1 MLADRLRAARHAQ
14 FVGRTSEKDQFHA
27 AITDTALPYFV
38 LHIFGPGGVGKTT
51 LLQEY
56 NLMCER
62 AQVRSVYLD
71 ARNIEPTPDAF
82 SAALRMGMGLGATD
96 SLRATLA
103 EQPRLVLLVDTYEAI
118 AALDDWLRDVFMPS
132 LGDNI
137 LVVLAGRN
145 PPASGWRADPGW
157 QSLMCVVALRNL
169 APDEGICYLERRR
182 VPTEQ
187 YRSVLSFTHGHPL
200 ALSLIA
206 DAFVQRPDM
215 EFEPEVVPDIV
226 QTLLAQF
233 AREVPGA
240 AYRAAL
246 EACSLVR
253 LMTESLLADML
264 AVDDAHAIFEWLQG
278 LSFIDN
284 GVEGVFPHDLARE
297 ALASDLRWRNPEW
310 YATLHDRARK
320 HYFQRFQQSTGVLQ
334 QRILIDYIYLHRH
347 NPLVKPFFEWQG
359 GGGFIADAMQPTDMT
374 PLMAMVAQHE
384 GMESRHIAKYWFQRQ
399 PENVLVVRDAKR
411 RPVGFV
417 IMLAVERTNAED
429 DVVDPALKSIK
440 AFLAHQI
447 PLRQGERVTLFRHWM
462 AHDTYQDVSPVQ
474 SLLIVNMVRHYLVT
488 PRLAYAFAPCADPDM
503 YHQPF
508 SYADFHRFPQADYTV
523 GERTYGVY
531 GHDWRIMPPLSWL
544 ELLGTREIAT
554 APNTTPLAPTEQV
567 IVLSESEF
575 ADAVLDALRDYPRPD
590 LLHDNPLLRSRLVME
605 RTVTSEEARVQVL
618 RGLVRE
624 TAETMQSAPREAKFY
639 RALYHTYIQPAATQ
653 EAAAELLDL
662 PFSSFRRHLKSGI
675 ERVTELLWAQEI
687 GGLGV

>member
-14 FVGRTSEKDQFHA
+14 FVGRTSEKDQFQA
-27 AITDTALPYFV
+27 AITDAVLPYFV
-38 LHIFGPGGVGKTT
+38 LYIFGPGGVGKTT
-51 LLQEY
+51 LLQEF

-62 AQVRSVYLD
+62 EQVRSIYLD

-82 SAALRMGMGLGATD
+82 SAALRMGMGLEATA
-96 SLRATLA
+96 SLRATLT

-118 AALDDWLRDVFMPS
+118 AALDEWLRDEFLPS

-145 PPASGWRADPGW
+145 PPAAGWRADPGW
-157 QSLMCVVALRNL
+157 QSLMTVVPLRNL
-169 APDEGICYLERRR
+169 APDEGLRYLERRR
-182 VPTEQ
+182 VPVEQ
-187 YRSVLSFTHGHPL
+187 YHSVLSFTHGHPL

-215 EFEPEVVPDIV
+215 AFEPEVVPDIV

-233 AREVPGA
+233 AREVPGT

-264 AVDDAHAIFEWLQG
+264 ALDDAHAIFEWLQG

-297 ALASDLRWRNPEW
+297 ALASDLRWRNPEF
-310 YATLHDRARK
+310 YATLHARARK

-334 QRILIDYIYLHRH
+334 QRILIDYIYLHRD
-347 NPLVKPFFEWQG
+347 NPLVKPFFEWQSG
-359 GGGFIADAMQPTDMT
+359 GAFIADAMQPTDMT

-417 IMLAVERTNAED
+417 IMLAVERTTAED
-429 DVVDPALKSIK
+429 DVIDPALKAIK

-488 PRLAYAFAPCADPDM
+488 ARLAYTFAPCADPDL
-503 YHQPF
+503 YEQPF
-508 SYADFHRFPQADYTV
+508 TYADFHRFPQADYTV

-554 APNTTPLAPTEQV
+554 APNAAPPPPTEQV
-567 IVLSESEF
+567 IVLSELEF
-575 ADAVLDALRDYPRPD
+575 AEAVLDALRDYPRPD
-590 LLHDNPLLRSRLVME
+590 ALHENPLLRSRLVME
-605 RTVTSEEARVQVL
+605 RATTTTDGRVQVL
-618 RGLVRE
+618 RALVRE
-624 TAETMQSAPREAKFY
+624 TTETLQRVPREAKFY

-653 EAAAELLDL
+653 EVAAELLDL

-687 GGLGV
+687 GAVGV